1 MVYSPDYSLFLGMAS
16 DLERRAAGISK
27 ERREAI
33 LTRSGAKAAEK
44 ARHASGGDTQAFIV
58 GSQWGFARTTPSIA
72 MFARAH
78 HSAHHAPGPSQAD
91 SERRDPH
98 YSPREPYVSV
108 LGKDPDFHSPYSYA
122 AMRDAYGVKDGWSV
136 VEGGDLRTPNH
147 EARSRAF
154 VDEVKGAVRGSW
166 AEESVRRGIDFA
178 KRGDYV
184 TAIKCYEQALELDP
198 RHADAFVAKGAA
210 LANQGKFKDA
220 AMDLEKALKIN
231 PRVHNAQKYLDGIEQ
246 KHPEALK
253 GPPSIGYGAGRHVPP
268 PSKVN
273 GMNRPES
280 LINGTVPVNP
290 TQPEHRRAVSP
301 PSDYNAALQ
310 RELAAAVE
318 EKRRKK
324 RRKEKSKKSSRD
336 RG

>member
-1 MVYSPDYSLFLGMAS
+1 M
-16 DLERRAAGISK
+16 LERRVAGISK

-33 LTRSGAKAAEK
+33 IVRSGARAVEEAK
-44 ARHASGGDTQAFIV
+44 RLSGGDPQEFDG
-58 GSQWGFARTTPSIA
+58 GSNWGFARTTLNIA
-72 MFARAH
+72 TSARAH
-78 HSAHHAPGPSQAD
+78 QNAHDAPGPSQEN
-91 SERRDPH
+91 SERRDPLH
-98 YSPREPYVSV
+98 TARESFVSV
-108 LGKDPDFHSPYSYA
+108 LGRDPDFRSPYSYA
-122 AMRDAYGVKDGWSV
+122 AMRDAYGVMDGWSV
-136 VEGGDLRTPNH
+136 VEGGNLRTPDH

-154 VDEVKGAVRGSW
+154 VDEVKAVVRASW
-166 AEESVRRGIDFA
+166 AEESVRRGVDFA
-178 KRGDYV
+178 KRGDYT
-184 TAIKCYEQALELDP
+184 TAIKCYEHALELDP
-198 RHADAFVAKGAA
+198 RNAVAFVAKGAA

-231 PRVHNAQKYLDGIEQ
+231 PQVENAQKYLDDIKM

>member
-1 MVYSPDYSLFLGMAS
+1 MLGLRCLESFLSQFPHSRVPSRVPPKTSGTKLPIIHTHRTRAPVDTHWRETRHRSEPARESAHPRRVDTQTYIHGAMVVAEKRDKTLCVLITGAS
-16 DLERRAAGISK
+16 RGIGLELVK
-27 ERREAI
+27 QY
-33 LTRSGAKAAEK
+33 LTRVGRGNYGRGGHVIATCRDPENSLDLLRCFQVGYVSYEVVGLDV
-44 ARHASGGDTQAFIV
+44 ASGQSFLDL
-58 GSQWGFARTTPSIA
+58 
-72 MFARAH
+72 H
-78 HSAHHAPGPSQAD
+78 EHL
-91 SERRDPH
+91 RD
-98 YSPREPYVSV
+98 
-108 LGKDPDFHSPYSYA
+108 
-122 AMRDAYGVKDGWSV
+122 
-136 VEGGDLRTPNH
+136 
-147 EARSRAF
+147 
-154 VDEVKGAVRGSW
+154 
-166 AEESVRRGIDFA
+166 
-178 KRGDYV
+178 
-184 TAIKCYEQALELDP
+184 
-198 RHADAFVAKGAA
+198 
-210 LANQGKFKDA
+210 
-220 AMDLEKALKIN
+220 
-231 PRVHNAQKYLDGIEQ
+231 LDGIEQ

-301 PSDYNAALQ
+301 PNDYNAALQ